1 MEKEKRIS
9 ERLKASRLAGYVCTN
24 IFASAANIRQRQ
36 KHEKKR
42 REAWKFI
49 ATAAVASA
57 RAFIRTSAG

>member
-1 MEKEKRIS
+1 M
-9 ERLKASRLAGYVCTN
+9 N
-24 IFASAANIRQRQ
+24 IFASAANIMQRQ
-36 KHEKKR
+36 KHKKR